1 MYFYEI
7 CHSLRVAERVAV
19 PLRSVRRGSRVKGWA
34 SNSELVKARA
44 AAKFWLGVWHEC
56 DRPRSG
62 VVNELR
68 VYTKRRFAKE
78 LRKHRSSLKRETV
91 SKIIENPN
99 LVWKLRARPVES
111 TGQNASDIDEEIWVD
126 YFAAEFS
133 PPDEVKNKKFSE
145 ELDQLMTKEH
155 NYLMEYDEIGLSFNV
170 TKCEVL
176 LFNWNASQPEIQLGS
191 QVVMPSKSIV
201 YLGLPIGETLQH
213 TRALLV
219 KHIEKK
225 IRGNYIPVVLS
236 VIETTCA
243 THIKGEDAIDKL
255 VSAKNI
261 NKMVETP
268 ENRQAIATDILK
280 EFLEH
285 MESDKDSK
293 TASKAVVLGAALR
306 RSDFM
311 VSLNT
316 VVHCLANAVKLK
328 RKSRHT
334 KKKVQKCQKKVGLNL
349 ESGLLAVGVPAPSLK
364 RPWSDLPNPY
374 PYGCSPFCNHP
385 RDPELRDVLL
395 RAKDVSGDGGTSKKE
410 PRYICRRFFGGS
422 PDDFFARYL
431 RSDSRATS
439 PGSPAENGNF
449 TRFKSYVNRRCITP
463 DGELRFDRRK
473 TFILALPRSRS
484 FSNLP
489 TPFSTFESIDISHN
503 STKIKKKSASTK
515 HQTHHKK

>member
-56 DRPRSG
+56 DRPKSG

-225 IRGNYIPVVLS
+225 IRMHTLESSSDEFPTSLVLIDSTTKEPIGHARVSKVPRENDACFVES
-236 VIETTCA
+236 VIIRKDLRGKGYGTQLMQLTEEYLA
-243 THIKGEDAIDKL
+243 SKEIKTVYLSTIDKQSFYQRIGYIFCEPVNIWGSPSTSNDAKRKGSSTVNGCENHEFKTETVKAGLTTLNDALRNFSFKDKVRTPLIQRVEGRKMFMRKYL
-255 VSAKNI
+255 VS
-261 NKMVETP
+261 
-268 ENRQAIATDILK
+268 
-280 EFLEH
+280 
-285 MESDKDSK
+285 
-293 TASKAVVLGAALR
+293 
-306 RSDFM
+306 
-311 VSLNT
+311 
-316 VVHCLANAVKLK
+316 
-328 RKSRHT
+328 
-334 KKKVQKCQKKVGLNL
+334 
-349 ESGLLAVGVPAPSLK
+349 
-364 RPWSDLPNPY
+364 
-374 PYGCSPFCNHP
+374 
-385 RDPELRDVLL
+385 
-395 RAKDVSGDGGTSKKE
+395 
-410 PRYICRRFFGGS
+410 
-422 PDDFFARYL
+422 
-431 RSDSRATS
+431 
-439 PGSPAENGNF
+439 
-449 TRFKSYVNRRCITP
+449 
-463 DGELRFDRRK
+463 
-473 TFILALPRSRS
+473 
-484 FSNLP
+484 
-489 TPFSTFESIDISHN
+489 
-503 STKIKKKSASTK
+503 
-515 HQTHHKK
+515 

>member
-56 DRPRSG
+56 DRPKSG

-225 IRGNYIPVVLS
+225 IS
-236 VIETTCA
+236 V
-243 THIKGEDAIDKL
+243 
-255 VSAKNI
+255 
-261 NKMVETP
+261 M
-268 ENRQAIATDILK
+268 
-280 EFLEH
+280 
-285 MESDKDSK
+285 
-293 TASKAVVLGAALR
+293 
-306 RSDFM
+306 
-311 VSLNT
+311 
-316 VVHCLANAVKLK
+316 
-328 RKSRHT
+328 
-334 KKKVQKCQKKVGLNL
+334 
-349 ESGLLAVGVPAPSLK
+349 
-364 RPWSDLPNPY
+364 
-374 PYGCSPFCNHP
+374 
-385 RDPELRDVLL
+385 
-395 RAKDVSGDGGTSKKE
+395 GDGTEDSFQTGEYEKRRDCGQRFSKI
-410 PRYICRRFFGGS
+410 RT
-422 PDDFFARYL
+422 A
-431 RSDSRATS
+431 
-439 PGSPAENGNF
+439 
-449 TRFKSYVNRRCITP
+449 ITLT
-463 DGELRFDRRK
+463 E
-473 TFILALPRSRS
+473 TV
-484 FSNLP
+484 
-489 TPFSTFESIDISHN
+489 
-503 STKIKKKSASTK
+503 
-515 HQTHHKK
+515 